1 MNINESDVASMTRP
15 SNRHFLSWRFRLGWP
30 VGLIFGAF
38 LILGHPPM
46 AHAERFIA
54 FEIRLEGN
62 RALSGFRLDDGLASP
77 DVVWDYLK
85 TIEFTRPRNA
95 AAGAKG
101 GYVEGFV
108 VTPDADDPL
117 RATVT
122 GNLQISCRY
131 GGSVE
136 VKSLK
141 LVRKTRD
148 AEKWQVA
155 PDEFERISQIRKQ
168 DAEKKPG
175 K

>member
-1 MNINESDVASMTRP
+1 MAKAM
-15 SNRHFLSWRFRLGWP
+15 RLTD
-30 VGLIFGAF
+30 
-38 LILGHPPM
+38 
-46 AHAERFIA
+46 
-54 FEIRLEGN
+54 FEIRLDGSL
-62 RALSGFRLDDGLASP
+62 ALLCMHFDDGFASP

-101 GYVEGFV
+101 GYAEGFA
-108 VTPDADDPL
+108 VTPDANDPL
-117 RATVT
+117 SATLT

-131 GGSVE
+131 GGSVA

-155 PDEFERISQIRKQ
+155 PEEFERVSQIRRR
-168 DAEKKPG
+168 DAEKKPA